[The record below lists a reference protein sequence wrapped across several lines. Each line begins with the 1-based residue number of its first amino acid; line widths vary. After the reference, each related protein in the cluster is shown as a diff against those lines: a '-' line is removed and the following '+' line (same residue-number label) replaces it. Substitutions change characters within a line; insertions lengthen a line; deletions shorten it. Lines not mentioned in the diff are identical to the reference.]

1 MKYLKL
7 ISLLFVAMLGSL
19 FVSCEETAEVDEYAN
34 WQERNE
40 EFIRD
45 IAQKAQT
52 NADGKWERIL
62 SFKLNATDAQGN
74 PVEHG
79 IDDYVYCHKVT
90 DGEGT
95 EHPNYTDF
103 VSVNYRGRLIPT
115 ESQPKGLVFDESYK
129 GTFNPVH
136 NTPRHFFVNELIAG
150 WSTALT
156 QMSKGDT
163 WIVYIP
169 AKLGYGTQKKGDIP
183 AHSTLIFDL
192 NLVDFSEL

>member
-45 IAQKAQT
+45 IAQKAKS
-52 NADGKWERIL
+52 NEDGKWERIL

-79 IDDYVYCHKVT
+79 VDDYVYCHKVT

-103 VSVNYRGRLIPT
+103 VSVNYRGPSSPPTANLRAWSSMSHARVTSTPTPIPHA
-115 ESQPKGLVFDESYK
+115 
-129 GTFNPVH
+129 TF
-136 NTPRHFFVNELIAG
+136 T
-150 WSTALT
+150 
-156 QMSKGDT
+156 
-163 WIVYIP
+163 
-169 AKLGYGTQKKGDIP
+169 
-183 AHSTLIFDL
+183 
-192 NLVDFSEL
+192 